1 MKTRFLAFA
10 ALSACLAGCFQDKIA
25 GGSSEVDNPIL
36 VAFVDS
42 TGSDFSASG
51 TVSIYLAGQNPAL
64 DPYPLLTKH
73 VAKVSSVK
81 LTARDFVGE
90 SGGDSLVAYNILFLG
105 DDSVGALL
113 QSVTYDPSTGLYAF
127 AAAKVSEIKTT
138 VAPLVRYE
146 GSLGGGDTGLARVF
160 IPGTP
165 FQCVVVDSGFAFAA
179 IPRGTFSL
187 RVLGDDGFERPLK
200 PAGPDRRHEIDSSKP
215 PIDRPPP
222 PPPLQNLA
230 VFAGYDVSL
239 PSPAGGG
246 GPTSYSLNGSLQGAD
261 PQDPRVGVKW
271 RQLSQGPGPKADIE
285 RPTALNTRVTFPQ
298 PGAYQFVL
306 TVHLAP
312 QKVYDTVLIVIEAP
326 QESLVFKNPAAGS
339 REYTWHNLTIVWE
352 SPKKDTLQLEF
363 SPDGG
368 TAWYP
373 LMFLRPSK
381 QGFNT
386 FDWVPMDTTGTARL
400 RLKNPGGTV
409 VATGPLFEIRHS
421 SGGP

>member
-1 MKTRFLAFA
+1 MKARLLAFA

-64 DPYPLLTKH
+64 DPYPLLTKQ
-73 VAKVSSVK
+73 VANVASVK

-90 SGGDSLVAYNILFLG
+90 AGGDSAIAYNILFLG

-113 QSVTYDPSTGLYAF
+113 QSVTYDPSTGLYTF

-138 VAPLVRYE
+138 VAPLVGYE

-165 FQCVVVDSGFAFAA
+165 FQCVVVDSGFTFDA

-187 RVLGDDGFERPLK
+187 RVLGGDGSERLLK
-200 PAGPDRRHEIDSSKP
+200 PAGSDQHHEIDSSKP

-222 PPPLQNLA
+222 PPPSQNLT

-239 PSPAGGG
+239 PSSAGGG
-246 GPTSYSLNGSLQGAD
+246 GPTSYSLYGTVQGAD
-261 PQDPRVGVKW
+261 PQDPRLGVKW
-271 RQLSQGPGPKADIE
+271 RQLSQGPGPKANIE
-285 RPTALNTRVTFPQ
+285 RPTLLNTRVTFPQ

-306 TVHLAP
+306 TAHLLP
-312 QKVYDTVLIVIEAP
+312 QKVADTVLIVIEAP
-326 QESLVFKNPAAGS
+326 QENPVFKAPSMGS
-339 REYTWHNLTIVWE
+339 RIYAWQFVTIVWE
-352 SPKKDTLQLEF
+352 GPKKDTLHLEF

-368 TAWYP
+368 TDWYP
-373 LMFLRPSK
+373 LFFFLSSK
-381 QGFNT
+381 QGINNI
-386 FDWVPMDTTGTARL
+386 DWRPVDTTSTARL
-400 RLKNPGGTV
+400 RLKNTGGTV
-409 VATGPLFEIRHS
+409 VATGPLFEIRHA
-421 SGGP
+421 SGP